1 MIYRSWSLL
10 SSTVA
15 IWGGA
20 AAAGLAVVSLSGG
33 KSDPSTALLGFL
45 RSERKRKLRVGP
57 QALTKWLAIVI
68 APGKMEKFQD
78 YLCREGDR
86 LRRQDRA
93 TMASAN

>member
-1 MIYRSWSLL
+1 MPPAIWSCEGGGMIYRSWSLL

-33 KSDPSTALLGFL
+33 K
-45 RSERKRKLRVGP
+45 
-57 QALTKWLAIVI
+57 
-68 APGKMEKFQD
+68 EKFQD